1 MVEIATWRPYGN
13 DVSQQMRRF
22 FTGGAPELEDISYV
36 KIPTESEVQI
46 FCHCFK
52 GVVNSDLPFVHMVL
66 FTDWLAV
73 CRHHLRYQSE
83 IPFTMDD
90 IDGVYP
96 TVTSA
101 FVIFFAKLD
110 SDLI

>member
-46 FCHCFK
+46 VRHLFRGECSFVFGICTYDLVYRLVTSMSSSESEVQIVCHRFR
-52 GVVNSDLPFVHMVL
+52 GGNALSYLAFVHMIL
-66 FTDWLAV
+66 FTD
-73 CRHHLRYQSE
+73 
-83 IPFTMDD
+83 
-90 IDGVYP
+90 
-96 TVTSA
+96 
-101 FVIFFAKLD
+101 
-110 SDLI
+110 